1 MINSMDYIYGDG
13 LDPKFKSG
21 VKGNKIL
28 GYQEMLE
35 NKWRLEAQSLSSKD
49 RVNEIVR
56 LKKIEYESKVNEK
69 AGNEMMYKP
78 SPPKSKCPPKQLIR
92 NGVWMGLPSK
102 EVETDVTE
110 LVETD
115 VTELVEEMKTKDQLI
130 AKLKSELSILN
141 IRYNALKQECEM
153 DKYELDQYF

>member
-56 LKKIEYESKVNEK
+56 LKKIEYENESCI
-69 AGNEMMYKP
+69 NW
-78 SPPKSKCPPKQLIR
+78 KQTLA
-92 NGVWMGLPSK
+92 K
-102 EVETDVTE
+102 QA
-110 LVETD
+110 
-115 VTELVEEMKTKDQLI
+115 KDSRSI
-130 AKLKSELSILN
+130 ATIKN
-141 IRYNALKQECEM
+141 
-153 DKYELDQYF
+153 

>member
-1 MINSMDYIYGDG
+1 MDYIYGDG

-110 LVETD
+110 LVE
-115 VTELVEEMKTKDQLI
+115 EMKTKDQLI
-130 AKLKSELSILN
+130 AELKSELSNLN
-141 IRYNALKQECEM
+141 IRYNTLKQENDM
-153 DKYELDQYF
+153 DKDEFDLYF

>member
-110 LVETD
+110 LVE
-115 VTELVEEMKTKDQLI
+115 EMKTKDQLI
-130 AKLKSELSILN
+130 AELKSELSNLN
-141 IRYNALKQECEM
+141 IRYNTLKQENDM
-153 DKYELDQYF
+153 DKDEFDLYF